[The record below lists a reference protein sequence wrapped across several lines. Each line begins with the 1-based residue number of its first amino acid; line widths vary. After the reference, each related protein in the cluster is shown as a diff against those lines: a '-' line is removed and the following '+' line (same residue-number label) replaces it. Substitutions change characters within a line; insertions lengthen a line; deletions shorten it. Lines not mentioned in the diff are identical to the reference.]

1 MPSLA
6 GATQDEVRRSNLS
19 TVLRLLHLGG
29 AQSRSHLTAV
39 TGLNRSTVGDLVST
53 LAALGLVLAVRYAR
67 ALVAFGYTR
76 YNTNALQVCREET
89 RYMIQL

>member
-29 AQSRSHLTAV
+29 AQSRSHLTSV

-53 LAALGLVLAVRYAR
+53 LAALGLVRERAGDVRGVGR
-67 ALVAFGYTR
+67 P
-76 YNTNALQVCREET
+76 
-89 RYMIQL
+89 